1 MIWFPPL
8 SGNLLTTLLL
18 AIVAGIA
25 GRLMRIPSGTMLL
38 PMLAGALLHSQGII
52 EIELPEW
59 LLAVAYMAIGWRIGL
74 GFDRQVFLWR
84 CGHCRKSYCQF
95 SR

>member
-1 MIWFPPL
+1 
-8 SGNLLTTLLL
+8 
-18 AIVAGIA
+18 
-25 GRLMRIPSGTMLL
+25 MRIPSGTMLL
-38 PMLAGALLHSQGII
+38 PHVAGASPFASII

-59 LLAVAYMAIGWRIGL
+59 LLAVAYMAIGCAAPAI
-74 GFDRQVFLWR
+74 FDRQVRR